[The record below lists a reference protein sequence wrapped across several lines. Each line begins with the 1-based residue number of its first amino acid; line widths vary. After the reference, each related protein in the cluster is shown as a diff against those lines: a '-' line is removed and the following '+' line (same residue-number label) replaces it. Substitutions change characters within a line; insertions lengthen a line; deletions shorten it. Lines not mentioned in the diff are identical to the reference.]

1 MQGRGGVLAQIE
13 SQKVQDI
20 LAFYLGHLET
30 TNEVTNSDFETRN
43 FWIGECGG
51 WDAPAVL
58 EKSGLGKPR
67 APPADSEGVVKAG
80 SPEWGSGCNPLPGE
94 RAQARKKPQGGLEE
108 QGRGVGAGTRQALG
122 SRLRAWGPPFLCPGA
137 NLDCP
142 GPGLTYKTSK
152 DSFRWSTGEHQSFTS
167 FAFGQPDNQG

>member
-30 TNEVTNSDFETRN
+30 TNEVTDSDFETRN

-58 EKSGLGKPR
+58 QKSGLGKPR

-108 QGRGVGAGTRQALG
+108 QGRGLGDWDQTGLRQQAQGLG
-122 SRLRAWGPPFLCPGA
+122 SSFLV
-137 NLDCP
+137 
-142 GPGLTYKTSK
+142 S
-152 DSFRWSTGEHQSFTS
+152 W
-167 FAFGQPDNQG
+167 GQPWLPRPRAYLQDL